1 MLTVGKSLFIITN
14 MQTEEF
20 LYTPMVL
27 LDNRLMEYQFC
38 MQNILHPKGHYVE
51 FGVYE
56 GKSINYLASLNKNIT
71 FHGFD
76 SFEGLPEQWFMGHK
90 VIEKGHF
97 DVSEQPNVV
106 PNVVLHEGWFED
118 TIPVWKKD
126 HKRHISFINIDCDL
140 YKSTKTVLELLNNQ
154 IVESTLIR
162 FDDLLPS
169 PISPYPKWEE
179 GEWKALV
186 EWCKNYDRE
195 VVPLARSWKQGCIMK
210 VVK

>member
-1 MLTVGKSLFIITN
+1 MRPEK
-14 MQTEEF
+14 F

-38 MQNILHPKGHYVE
+38 MHNIIHPKGHYLE
-51 FGVYE
+51 FGVFE
-56 GKSINYLASLNKNIT
+56 GQSINYLASLNKKVT

-90 VIEKGHF
+90 VVEKGHF
-97 DVSEQPNVV
+97 AVSELPKVV
-106 PNVVLHEGWFED
+106 PNVVLHEGWFEQ
-118 TIPVWKKD
+118 TIPVWKED
-126 HKRHISFINIDCDL
+126 HKRHISFMNIDCDL
-140 YKSTKTVLELLNNQ
+140 YKSTKTILELLNDQ
-154 IVESTLIR
+154 IVAGTLIR

-186 EWCKNYDRE
+186 EWCEHYNRE

-210 VVK
+210 VVT

>member
-97 DVSEQPNVV
+97 AVSELPKVV

-118 TIPVWKKD
+118 TIPVWKRD
-126 HKRHISFINIDCDL
+126 HKRHISFINIHCDL

>member
-90 VIEKGHF
+90 VIEKGDF
-97 DVSEQPNVV
+97 AVSELPKVV

>member
-97 DVSEQPNVV
+97 AVSELPKVV

-169 PISPYPKWEE
+169 PISAYPKWEE

>member
-1 MLTVGKSLFIITN
+1 MSFFYNFVS
-14 MQTEEF
+14 QS
-20 LYTPMVL
+20 
-27 LDNRLMEYQFC
+27 RS
-38 MQNILHPKGHYVE
+38 KGQ
-51 FGVYE
+51 
-56 GKSINYLASLNKNIT
+56 SINYLASLNKKVT

-90 VIEKGHF
+90 VVEKGHF
-97 DVSEQPNVV
+97 AVSELPKVV
-106 PNVVLHEGWFED
+106 PNVVLHEGWFEE
-118 TIPVWKKD
+118 TIPVWKED
-126 HKRHISFINIDCDL
+126 HKRHISFMNVDCDL
-140 YKSTKTVLELLNNQ
+140 YKSTKTIFTLLNEQ
-154 IVESTLIR
+154 IVAGTLIR

-186 EWCKNYDRE
+186 EWCEHYNRE

>member
-1 MLTVGKSLFIITN
+1 
-14 MQTEEF
+14 
-20 LYTPMVL
+20 MVL

-97 DVSEQPNVV
+97 AVSELPKVV

-118 TIPVWKKD
+118 TIPVWKQD

-154 IVESTLIR
+154 IVENTLIR

-186 EWCKNYDRE
+186 EWCKNYNRE

>member
-97 DVSEQPNVV
+97 AVSELPKVV
-106 PNVVLHEGWFED
+106 PNVVLHEGWFEE
-118 TIPVWKKD
+118 TIPVWRED
-126 HKRHISFINIDCDL
+126 HKRHISFMNIDCDL
-140 YKSTKTVLELLNNQ
+140 YKSTKTIFTLLNEQ
-154 IVESTLIR
+154 IVDGTLIR

-186 EWCKNYDRE
+186 EWCEHYNRE

>member
-1 MLTVGKSLFIITN
+1 
-14 MQTEEF
+14 
-20 LYTPMVL
+20 MVL
-27 LDNRLMEYQFC
+27 LDNRAMEYHFC
-38 MQNILHPKGHYVE
+38 MQNIQHPKGHYTE

-56 GKSINYLASLNKNIT
+56 GKSINYLASLNKKVT

-97 DVSEQPNVV
+97 ALTELPKVV

-126 HKRHISFINIDCDL
+126 HERHISFMNIDCDL
-140 YKSTKTVLELLNNQ
+140 YVSTKTILELLNDQ
-154 IVESTLIR
+154 IVAGTLMR

-169 PISPYPKWEE
+169 PLSPYPKWEE
-179 GEWKALV
+179 GEWKALS
-186 EWCKNYDRE
+186 EWCVNFKRE
-195 VVPLARSWKQGCIMK
+195 VVPMARSWKQGCIMK
-210 VVK
+210 VVT

>member
-1 MLTVGKSLFIITN
+1 
-14 MQTEEF
+14 
-20 LYTPMVL
+20 MVL

-97 DVSEQPNVV
+97 AVSELPKVV

-154 IVESTLIR
+154 IVENTLIR

-186 EWCKNYDRE
+186 EWCKNYNRE

>member
-97 DVSEQPNVV
+97 AVSELPKVV

-118 TIPVWKKD
+118 TIPVLKKD

-210 VVK
+210 VVT